1 MDASIA
7 SVAAI
12 VWAIGQIPQ
21 TRDAILGTCSGV
33 FPTASLSTPLTGVM
47 EHQLPVSMI
56 PASLTFKTSF
66 ECPSCLV
73 VGEISTTFDNII
85 ASSYVE
91 LFTMR
96 YRCNPHISL

>member
-7 SVAAI
+7 SVPARL
-12 VWAIGQIPQ
+12 WAIGQIPQ

-33 FPTASLSTPLTGVM
+33 LPTASFSTPLTGVM

-85 ASSYVE
+85 ASCYVA
-91 LFTMR
+91 LFLSL
-96 YRCNPHISL
+96 YRIWISH

>member
-1 MDASIA
+1 LMDASIA
-7 SVAAI
+7 SVAARLC
-12 VWAIGQIPQ
+12 ATGQIPQ

-33 FPTASLSTPLTGVM
+33 FPTASFSTPLTGVM
-47 EHQLPVSMI
+47 EHQLPVSMM

-85 ASSYVE
+85 ASCYVE
-91 LFTMR
+91 LFV
-96 YRCNPHISL
+96 